1 MTFFQRIAILTYVTL
16 ILFVGCFVMLFV
28 LHWLNIDF
36 VVDALNSIYF
46 NDHLRF
52 GVGVFAGALLV
63 FNLVFYQFFSINV
76 HRDKIIAFDNP
87 SGRVTVSLIA
97 VEDLIKRTVLRLSEV
112 KAVRSEIKA
121 TKQGLDIK
129 IRLNLSSE
137 VNIPEVSARVQRI
150 VTKKIQDT
158 VGVEEQMKVSIYVGR
173 IITEEIKSK
182 GPSDKEK
189 IDEKPLYFPFQG
201 YRV

>member
-1 MTFFQRIAILTYVTL
+1 MPSDDLLFYFDEDLRMLLGILSGMVLLCNLFFYRY
-16 ILFVGCFVMLFV
+16 
-28 LHWLNIDF
+28 
-36 VVDALNSIYF
+36 
-46 NDHLRF
+46 
-52 GVGVFAGALLV
+52 
-63 FNLVFYQFFSINV
+63 FSINV

-182 GPSDKEK
+182 GPSDKKK